1 MNKKENIGFFPIL
14 INLKRFPCLVVG
26 GGKVAYR
33 KVLSLLEFY
42 ADITVI
48 SPKICNALV
57 ELYNQHKIKIIKKT
71 YSKEYIRGY
80 KIVFSATDNPEINA
94 TVREDCSE
102 NGILLNV
109 ADNPPLCDFILPANV
124 KRGNLTISVSS
135 QGKAPFYT
143 KEIKKKLDNFISPV
157 HTRIIDLAGE
167 FRDTLLSDRK
177 NNSHT
182 VKSRAFKNF
191 LSTDWESILA
201 NECNGSAKKYI
212 KDILKGIKDV

>member
-33 KVLSLLEFY
+33 KVLSLLEFN

-48 SPKICNALV
+48 SPKFCIALV
-57 ELYNQHKIKIIKKT
+57 DLYKQQKIKIIKKS
-71 YSKEYIRGY
+71 YSKEYIRDY
-80 KIVFSATDNPEINA
+80 KIVFSATDNPETN
-94 TVREDCSE
+94 TVVRQDCSK

-167 FRDTLLSDRK
+167 FRDTLLSNRK

-182 VKSRAFKNF
+182 VKSRAFKSFF
-191 LSTDWESILA
+191 LLIGNQFLQTNATVQQRNISKIF
-201 NECNGSAKKYI
+201 
-212 KDILKGIKDV
+212 